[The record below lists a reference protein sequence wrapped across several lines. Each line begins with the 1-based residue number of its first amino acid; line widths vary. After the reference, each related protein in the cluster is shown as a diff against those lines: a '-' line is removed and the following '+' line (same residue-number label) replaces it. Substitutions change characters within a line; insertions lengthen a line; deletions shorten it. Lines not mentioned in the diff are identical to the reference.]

1 MINQIKLISIIFLG
15 LILYFQIPVKSH
27 LLNQKE
33 KECNRIRERDKI
45 RVFNCEFK
53 RIRKP
58 NNTFCN
64 FQYKFSF
71 SEPATSKIN
80 RYKVSSFDIRQA
92 HSYRDGL
99 ITVKFNENKI
109 IREKGVFSEYG
120 LKWVFI
126 SKSFQFNQGTSG
138 TNFFFKGK
146 NICSVFKHQFLN

>member
-120 LKWVFI
+120 LNWVFI
-126 SKSFQFNQGTSG
+126 SKSFQFNQGY
-138 TNFFFKGK
+138 KWYK
-146 NICSVFKHQFLN
+146 FLF